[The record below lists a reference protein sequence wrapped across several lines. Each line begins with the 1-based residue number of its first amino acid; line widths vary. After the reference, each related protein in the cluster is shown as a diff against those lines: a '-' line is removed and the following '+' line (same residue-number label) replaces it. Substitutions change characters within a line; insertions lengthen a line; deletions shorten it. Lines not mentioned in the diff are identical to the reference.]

1 MIDYKLMNNIDNIFN
16 KNNDVEVFSKGY
28 IGYLISVLQ
37 DIPTKQIKNFV
48 DVLLKARKNRA
59 TIYFIGNGGS
69 AATASHFANDI
80 GVGTRLK
87 NNQFRVISLCDNQS
101 IITAIGNDYGYEY
114 IYSKQLEALI
124 QKNDVLV
131 LISASGNSKNLL
143 MASDV
148 AKLKGATTVGLTAF
162 DGGELLKKVDV
173 PVHVPTEVGEYGV
186 AEDVHMALDHLIAN
200 YLMRLLKDE

>member
-1 MIDYKLMNNIDNIFN
+1 MNNTDKIFHS
-16 KNNDVEVFSKGY
+16 NNEIQAFSRKY
-28 IGYLISVLQ
+28 IEYLTTTLSLVS
-37 DIPTKQIKNFV
+37 TEQIKEFV
-48 DVLLKARKNRA
+48 EILLKAREA
-59 TIYFIGNGGS
+59 GSTIYFAGNGGS